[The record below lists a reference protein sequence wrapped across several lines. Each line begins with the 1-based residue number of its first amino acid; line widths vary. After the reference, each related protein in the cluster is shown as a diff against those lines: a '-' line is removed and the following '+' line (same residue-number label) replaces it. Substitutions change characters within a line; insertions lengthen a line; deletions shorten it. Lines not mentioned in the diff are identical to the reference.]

1 MKQSGLMQRLEK
13 RQSKDEDED
22 EKGDGKADEG
32 QRKDFQT
39 AEQLDGDV
47 PDERIADEDHDQGIE
62 GEGDLVHEKLHR
74 QDGGGMG
81 AFDVLFGEGVGL
93 DEHGARL
100 VDAADEAPDDRVDK
114 TLAETI
120 ATIVKPGEEGQD
132 DAIEDGGGETGQS
145 QGQEERE
152 KVDLSKEGEGSDWV
166 VLEDVIDGKYRDD
179 KDDQD
184 FDDVFAGLLFHQSLW
199 MTSFILR
206 RISSAPRIFS
216 VS

>member
-1 MKQSGLMQRLEK
+1 MLSLAKIVVGFLAGSLAVL
-13 RQSKDEDED
+13 
-22 EKGDGKADEG
+22 GDGVDSA
-32 QRKDFQT
+32 T
-39 AEQLDGDV
+39 DV
-47 PDERIADEDHDQGIE
+47 IISVVMIFAAKIVSKPPTKKYAYGY
-62 GEGDLVHEKLHR
+62 EK
-74 QDGGGMG
+74 
-81 AFDVLFGEGVGL
+81 
-93 DEHGARL
+93 
-100 VDAADEAPDDRVDK
+100 
-114 TLAETI
+114 AETI

-132 DAIEDGGGETGQS
+132 DAIEDGCETGQS

-152 KVDLSKEGEGSDWV
+152 KVDLSKEGEGSDGV